1 MNNKDNKINDVNT
14 KSEQVQDIIDRMP
27 TGWTVWVFSILSVLI
42 IVVCILSFV
51 IRYPDTVDGEVT
63 ITSSTAPVRLV
74 ALSSGRLHLIKATN
88 EMVDK
93 GTLLAY
99 IESGVDLEAYHYLN
113 KLSAKG
119 ITDSLPAV
127 PSHLNFGELGNSLN
141 AYFQGL
147 NRWLILKHSQ
157 QYKLQRQTLQEQI
170 KTSRVTQ
177 KHIQEVLKLKEKV
190 QANVREQFKKDS
202 ILYTKGELISQVDY
216 QNKENT
222 YLSAQESL
230 LKLRQSLQKTVDA
243 IHQAEIQL
251 TRLKVEEEDKLR
263 EVYTVLQSQFNNLNN
278 ALRVWEERYVFK
290 APISGVLDY
299 LGFWKEDFMIKSGTE
314 VFSIIPQKGAFR
326 GEAIIPSI
334 GAGKIHIG
342 QDVNI
347 KLNDFPYDEYGLI
360 KGKVV
365 SMSKLTNKLETPRGA
380 IDAYRVIIDLP
391 NGIKTNFDTELTLG
405 VEAKGRAEIITKP
418 KRLISRLFDNLKA
431 KGSK

>member
-1 MNNKDNKINDVNT
+1 MDK

-42 IVVCILSFV
+42 VVICILSFI
-51 IRYPDTVDGEVT
+51 IRYPDTIDGEVT
-63 ITSSTAPVRLV
+63 ITSNTAPVRLV
-74 ALSSGRLHLIKATN
+74 ALSSGRLHLIETTN
-88 EMVDK
+88 KNVYK

-99 IESGVDLEAYHYLN
+99 IESGVDLEAYYYLN
-113 KLSAKG
+113 SLISKG
-119 ITDSLPAV
+119 ITDSLPLV
-127 PSHLNFGELGNSLN
+127 PSHLNFGELGNNLN
-141 AYFQGL
+141 SYLQSL
-147 NRWLILKHSQ
+147 NRWLLLKNSQ

-170 KTSRVTQ
+170 KTTRATQ
-177 KHIQEVLKLKEKV
+177 KHLQELLTLKEKI
-190 QANVREQFKKDS
+190 QTNVREQFKKDS
-202 ILYTKGELISQVDY
+202 ILYTKGELISQADY
-216 QNKENT
+216 QNKENA
-222 YLSAQESL
+222 YLTRQESL
-230 LKLRQSLQKTVDA
+230 LQFRQNYQKTKDA
-243 IHQAEIQL
+243 VLQTEIQIA
-251 TRLKVEEEDKLR
+251 RLKAEEEDKRR
-263 EVYTVLQSQFNNLNN
+263 EVYTALQSQFNGLKN
-278 ALRVWEERYVFK
+278 ALRLWQERYVFR

-314 VFSIIPQKGAFR
+314 IFSIIPKKGSFR

-360 KGKVV
+360 KGKVN